1 MTKHILILEPD
12 RAFAA
17 RLEQALRRT
26 GAFVV
31 ATVATVKEACLRLR
45 QERQEVAFI
54 AVMESAQVMRCL
66 RVVQPDLRL
75 VLMTATAETQVP
87 AVYLGQVQGVLIKS
101 LVDVE
106 LPMVMAAAI
115 NQPFLP
121 SGAAP
126 AGSVPVEVP
135 PLDTDAVLAILQQAK
150 LGRLVQTVV
159 FSQAAQLL
167 AHWGELTP
175 TEAATVALHV
185 VEAWDR
191 TAHPARVQFVHLPAR
206 AGDLLL
212 YSCSVAEDYLLTLVA
227 LPETPLNELRSR
239 TDKILAPLVKIIKG
253 STTPLP
259 LLQTGPLNGRTA
271 YAIVWRPVR
280 PLPPS
285 LHIPL
290 RRALERLA
298 AANACVLTHTLVR
311 PELVHLVVTCP
322 PGRDSAWAAYLFK
335 NGSEQVIQQQFG
347 VAATLWDKGFYA
359 VESADPLATAELNIF
374 LEHNVRDA

>member
-12 RAFAA
+12 VTFAA
-17 RLEQALRRT
+17 RLEEALRRS

-31 ATVATVKEACLRLR
+31 TTVATVKEACLRLVR
-45 QERQEVAFI
+45 ERQEIVFMT
-54 AVMESAQVMRCL
+54 VTESAQVIRAL
-66 RVVQPDLRL
+66 RVFQPDLRL
-75 VLMTATAETQVP
+75 VLMTPTAETQVP

-106 LPMVMAAAI
+106 LPMVMAAAL

-121 SGAAP
+121 SGPAPVRKAP
-126 AGSVPVEVP
+126 AAVLP
-135 PLDTDAVLAILQQAK
+135 PATDAILAILQQAK
-150 LGRLVQTVV
+150 LGRLVQSVV
-159 FSQAAQLL
+159 FSQEAQLL

-191 TAHPARVQFVHLPAR
+191 AAHPVRVQFVHLPAR

-212 YSCSVAEDYLLTLVA
+212 YSCSVAKDYLLTLVA

-239 TDKILAPLVKIIKG
+239 SDKILAPLIKIVKG
-253 STTPLP
+253 STDPLP
-259 LLQTGPLNGRTA
+259 RLQTGPLNGRTS

-280 PLPPS
+280 PLPLF

-311 PELVHLVVTCP
+311 PELVHLVATCP

-335 NGSEQVIQQQFG
+335 NGSEQIIQQQFG
-347 VAATLWDKGFYA
+347 AAATLWDKGFYA
-359 VESADPLATAELNIF
+359 VESADPLGAAELNIF
-374 LEHNVRDA
+374 LEHDGRDA

>member
-1 MTKHILILEPD
+1 MTTHILILEPD
-12 RAFAA
+12 RTFAA

-31 ATVATVKEACLRLR
+31 TTVASVKEACLRLAR
-45 QERQEVAFI
+45 ERQEIVFMPVTA
-54 AVMESAQVMRCL
+54 SAQVIRAL

-75 VLMTATAETQVP
+75 VLMTPTAETQVP

-106 LPMVMAAAI
+106 LPMVMAAAL
-115 NQPFLP
+115 NRPFLA
-121 SGAAP
+121 SGTTPVRKAP
-126 AGSVPVEVP
+126 VAVRP
-135 PLDTDAVLAILQQAK
+135 PATDAILAILQQAK

-159 FSQAAQLL
+159 FSQDAQLL

-191 TAHPARVQFVHLPAR
+191 AAHPARVQFVHLPAR

-239 TDKILAPLVKIIKG
+239 TDKILASLVKIVKG
-253 STTPLP
+253 STDPLP
-259 LLQTGPLNGRTA
+259 PLQTGPLNGRTS
-271 YAIVWRPVR
+271 YAIVWRPVQ
-280 PLPPS
+280 PLPPF

-311 PELVHLVVTCP
+311 PELVHLVATCP

-335 NGSEQVIQQQFG
+335 NGSEQIIQQQFG
-347 VAATLWDKGFYA
+347 AAATLWDKGFYA
-359 VESADPLATAELNIF
+359 VESADPLGTAELNIF
-374 LEHNVRDA
+374 LEHDGGGV